1 MRMGQRGAKPKKPLH
16 ISNKQSCLPQTFTK
30 QICHPAEQSKPGP
43 LTFYTD
49 FTAVFRSVN
58 KNVLKAH
65 MPYPKF
71 VSHFH
76 IFIQTNQ

>member
-1 MRMGQRGAKPKKPLH
+1 MGQQGIKPKKFH
-16 ISNKQSCLPQTFTK
+16 TSNKQICLPQTFTK
-30 QICHPAEQSKPGP
+30 QICHPEEQSKPSP
-43 LTFYTD
+43 LAFYTD

-58 KNVLKAH
+58 KNVLEAH

-71 VSHFH
+71 INHFH